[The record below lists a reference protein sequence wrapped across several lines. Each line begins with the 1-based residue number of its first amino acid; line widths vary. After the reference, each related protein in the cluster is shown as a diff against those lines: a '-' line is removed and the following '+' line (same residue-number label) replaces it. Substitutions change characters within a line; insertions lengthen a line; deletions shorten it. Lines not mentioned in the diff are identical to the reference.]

1 MSKADRDI
9 DGALGQRF
17 GDDSP
22 KVGDWEPSEDD
33 GRDGCGGF
41 LALAF
46 VALVIAAIVGGM
58 MG

>member
-17 GDDSP
+17 DDDSP
-22 KVGDWEPSEDD
+22 RVGDWKLSED
-33 GRDGCGGF
+33 GGQDGCGAF

-46 VALVIAAIVGGM
+46 LALVIAAIVGGM